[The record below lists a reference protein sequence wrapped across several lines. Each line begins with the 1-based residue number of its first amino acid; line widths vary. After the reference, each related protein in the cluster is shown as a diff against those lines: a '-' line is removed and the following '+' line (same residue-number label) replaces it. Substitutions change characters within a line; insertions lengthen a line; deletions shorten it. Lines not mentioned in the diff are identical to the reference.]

1 MDHKRYPTILQ
12 SGFPLQWLVVTP
24 FPLPV
29 AILPVWTHKARALP
43 RSRATSVKTVALVG
57 INPSTVLPIPYTDMI
72 KDLLCA
78 IVAAFAFVAIWILA
92 AII

>member
-1 MDHKRYPTILQ
+1 MRSQSMD
-12 SGFPLQWLVVTP
+12 
-24 FPLPV
+24 
-29 AILPVWTHKARALP
+29 AILPVWTHTALAQLLSKAINA
-43 RSRATSVKTVALVG
+43 STVAPAG